1 MGLFRKERQ
10 ITEFIDRL
18 KQDYI
23 SELQLSEQMKQY
35 AESARY
41 KHVHEKLLYLSD
53 LEKKQAGVI
62 QEVLNQLGADIPK
75 KIPHSTTTKNLNLFQ
90 ALNRDLEMDNQN
102 YFQYYD
108 RLHNTEI
115 GGFTGLLPT
124 LNKLHENE
132 AEHRKILRSILMRL
146 NPHQV

>member
-10 ITEFIDRL
+10 IAEFIDRL

-23 SELQLSEQMKQY
+23 NELQLSEQMKQH
-35 AESARY
+35 AETARY
-41 KHVHEKLLYLSD
+41 KHVHEKLLYLSE

-62 QEVLNQLGADIPK
+62 QEVLSKLGADVPK
-75 KIPHSTTTKNLNLFQ
+75 KIPDSTTTKNLNLFQ

-108 RLHNTEI
+108 RFHETEI

-124 LNKLHENE
+124 LNKLRENE
-132 AEHRKILRSILMRL
+132 AEHREILRSMLLRL